1 MTIDGRDVGI
11 TPLTTASLAPGQHV
25 VRLAHQGY
33 VAAERRVRIG
43 SDQPAQS
50 IDVELV
56 ARPAREIA
64 ASSAEPERT
73 SGSLTFDSRPAGAR
87 VFVDEALLGKT
98 PLQIDAIT
106 SGDHA
111 VRFELAGFGPW
122 STTVRVAAGAR
133 TRVSGSLER

>member
-1 MTIDGRDVGI
+1 VTIDGRDAGI
-11 TPLTTASLAPGQHV
+11 TPLTTTLSPGSHL

-33 VAAERRVRIG
+33 VGVDRRVRIG
-43 SDQPAQS
+43 STQPAQP

-56 ARPAREIA
+56 ARPTRENA
-64 ASSAEPERT
+64 AATAVPEHA
-73 SGSLTFDSRPAGAR
+73 SGSLVLDSRPTGAR
-87 VFVDEALLGKT
+87 VFVDEALVGTT

-111 VRFELAGFGPW
+111 VRFELDGFGPW
-122 STTVRVAAGAR
+122 STTARVAAGLR